1 MPVTKP
7 LAVRYPVGLL
17 DVGDSFFV
25 PVLFAGGHMKQIR
38 NQAEVLGVEVEY
50 RAGIDAA
57 TGLYGIRVIRTR

>member
-25 PVLFAGGHMKQIR
+25 PVLFAGGHMKHIR